1 ESTGAPS
8 DETSLDTRGRQV
20 GAAQENLELAARTLP
35 GIEGLESV
43 VADGST
49 LDEAVGNLEWKPG
62 DVLLL
67 GSSRLATPK
76 RVFLGSSAAKI
87 LRAAPVP
94 VVVVPHE

>member
-1 ESTGAPS
+1 M
-8 DETSLDTRGRQV
+8 
-20 GAAQENLELAARTLP
+20 
-35 GIEGLESV
+35 

-67 GSSRLATPK
+67 GSSRLAIPK